1 MNRRARGRI
10 GGREAVVCARRT
22 VNTPQPPQ
30 GGAGSAARL
39 AALSFASHFMP
50 RKNRAVRK
58 EQENHQRSFR
68 RDAKTPRTQRGS
80 RHRIESMASI
90 PELLN
95 GHVTLEV
102 ECLDRLYLNGYIGPL
117 ATSGGLV
124 TFMREQLGKPIP
136 SPVVLGQVTEKFRE
150 AVKTMAE
157 RERIPLY
164 QFDHKERKD
173 DVANDFRRQRGL
185 RDGVVFVGVAQE
197 KAQAF
202 QGKKIDGQF
211 LFTRDKTVYVNHY
224 YFYIDDAA
232 FGPLFLKV
240 CSYAPWSTK
249 LCLNGHE
256 WAKRQLEKKGIASEA
271 LDNGLLSCAEPEQL
285 QRICDS
291 LGPEEI
297 DRVFRKWLG
306 RIPLPLRRQDRQAG
320 YDWNLSIW
328 QMEVSLTQIFD
339 RPLRG
344 REFFEEI
351 IRDNLDLGRPDRVQ
365 LVFDRVVTKKTPG
378 EFRTRVIQDGVHPSL
393 HISYKNF
400 DLKQYCKEGRG
411 CRTEGT
417 FRNPKDFDVNKGL
430 SNLPYLQKIGREIN
444 RRLLEVERVSH
455 NSGLSGDSI
464 QRVVQPT
471 VTESGEK
478 APALKFGQPRVMA
491 LLLALTLFQHLIDGF
506 HNRDLRVL
514 VADLLGVTS
523 TDYTGAQMTYDLRRL
538 RLKGLIFRPP
548 RTHRYFV
555 TPYGWKVARL
565 FSRLEARVFRPAV
578 AMFTGNDAVLP
589 FPLRASLDR
598 VDTQLDELT
607 RTSHR
612 P

>member
-1 MNRRARGRI
+1 
-10 GGREAVVCARRT
+10 
-22 VNTPQPPQ
+22 
-30 GGAGSAARL
+30 
-39 AALSFASHFMP
+39 
-50 RKNRAVRK
+50 
-58 EQENHQRSFR
+58 
-68 RDAKTPRTQRGS
+68 
-80 RHRIESMASI
+80 MASI

-102 ECLDRLYLNGYIGPL
+102 ECLDRLYLNGYIGAL

-124 TFMREQLGKPIP
+124 TFMREQLDKPIA
-136 SPVVLGQVTEKFRE
+136 SPVVLGQITEKFRE
-150 AVKTMAE
+150 SVKALAE
-157 RERIPLY
+157 REEIPIY

-173 DVANDFRRQRGL
+173 DIANLFRQQRGI
-185 RDGVVFVGVAQE
+185 RDGIVLVGVAQE

-202 QGKKIDGQF
+202 QGKKVDGSFQ
-211 LFTRDKTVYVNHY
+211 FTRDKTVYVNHY
-224 YFYIDDAA
+224 YFYIDDAD
-232 FGPLFLKV
+232 FGPLFIKV
-240 CSYAPWSTK
+240 CSYAPWGTK

-256 WAKRQLEKKGIASEA
+256 WAKRQLEKNGIAYEA
-271 LDNGLLSCAEPEQL
+271 LDNGFLSCADPEKL
-285 QRICDS
+285 QEICDS
-291 LGPEEI
+291 LGRDAI
-297 DRVFRKWLG
+297 DRLFRKWLK
-306 RIPLPLRRQDRQAG
+306 RLPLPLRPEDRAAG
-320 YDWNLSIW
+320 YDWDLSIW

-365 LVFDRVVTKKTPG
+365 LIFDRVVTKKTPG

-393 HISYKNF
+393 HIDYKNF
-400 DLKQYCKEGRG
+400 DLKQYFKEGRG

-417 FRNPKDFDVNKGL
+417 FRNPKDFGVNKGL

-471 VTESGEK
+471 VSDDGEK

-491 LLLALTLFQHLIDGF
+491 LFLALTLFHHLIDGF
-506 HNRDLRVL
+506 HNRDLREL
-514 VADLLGVTS
+514 VVDLLGVTAS
-523 TDYTGAQMTYDLRRL
+523 EYTASQMTYDLRRL

-548 RTHRYFV
+548 KTNRYFL

-565 FSRLEARVFRPAV
+565 FSRLEARVFRPAM

-589 FPLRASLDR
+589 FPLRASLNR
-598 VDTQLDELT
+598 VDTQLDELIYDAFPHVKA
-607 RTSHR
+607 S
-612 P
+612 

>member
-1 MNRRARGRI
+1 
-10 GGREAVVCARRT
+10 
-22 VNTPQPPQ
+22 
-30 GGAGSAARL
+30 
-39 AALSFASHFMP
+39 
-50 RKNRAVRK
+50 
-58 EQENHQRSFR
+58 
-68 RDAKTPRTQRGS
+68 
-80 RHRIESMASI
+80 MASI

-95 GHVTLEV
+95 GHVTLQV

-150 AVKTMAE
+150 AVKAMAE
-157 RERIPLY
+157 QYQIPVY

-173 DVANDFRRQRGL
+173 DVANKIRQQRGEQ
-185 RDGVVFVGVAQE
+185 DGIIFIGVAQE

-202 QGKKIDGQF
+202 QGKKVAGQF
-211 LFTRDKTVYVNHY
+211 QFTRDKTAYVNHY
-224 YFYIDDAA
+224 YFYIEDAD
-232 FGPLFLKV
+232 FGPLFIKV
-240 CSYAPWSTK
+240 CSYAPWGTK

-256 WAKRQLEKKGIASEA
+256 WAKRQLKKKGIAYED
-271 LDNGLLSCAEPEQL
+271 LDNGFLSCADAQKWQE
-285 QRICDS
+285 ICDS

-297 DRVFRKWLG
+297 DGLFRKWLK
-306 RIPLPLRRQDRQAG
+306 RIPLPLRPEDRAAG
-320 YDWNLSIW
+320 YDWSLSIW

-339 RPLRG
+339 RPWRG

-365 LVFDRVVTKKTPG
+365 LIFDRVVTKKTPG
-378 EFRTRVIQDGVHPSL
+378 QFRTRVIQDGVHPSL
-393 HISYKNF
+393 HINYKNF
-400 DLKQYCKEGRG
+400 DLKQYFKEGRG

-417 FRNPKDFDVNKGL
+417 FRNPHDFGVNKGL
-430 SNLPYLQKIGREIN
+430 SNLPYLQKIGRAIN

-471 VTESGEK
+471 VTDDGEK

-491 LLLALTLFQHLIDGF
+491 LFCALTLFQHLIDGF
-506 HNRDLRVL
+506 HNRDLRTRIV
-514 VADLLGVTS
+514 DLLGVTS
-523 TDYTGAQMTYDLRRL
+523 NEYTASQMTYDLRRL

-548 RTHRYFV
+548 KTHRYFL
-555 TPYGWKVARL
+555 TPHGWKIARL
-565 FSRLEARVFRPAV
+565 FTRLEARVFRPAL
-578 AMFTGNDAVLP
+578 AMFTSNDAVLP

-598 VDTQLDELT
+598 VDAQLDQLIYEAFPQAKA
-607 RTSHR
+607 S
-612 P
+612 